1 MSEKTFIIVT
11 PEMYNRMFSE
21 ESGVQIKS
29 DKELIDQFIDDEVKI
44 SKLLRYSVM
53 LNIVSII
60 VIVVLIL

>member
-11 PEMYNRMFSE
+11 PEMYNRMFSD

-29 DKELIDQFIDDEVKI
+29 DKELINQFIDDEVKI

>member
-11 PEMYNRMFSE
+11 PEMYNRMFSD

-29 DKELIDQFIDDEVKI
+29 DKELINQFIDDEIKI